1 MRDRLIFLQA
11 GKRVVLIALDPL
23 WADPMFHDLVHFF
36 IGTEY
41 GENGLLLL
49 FFALFF

>member
-23 WADPMFHDLVHFF
+23 WADPMFHDLVHLF
-36 IGTEY
+36 IGTED

-49 FFALFF
+49 FFALYF